1 MRPGVNRAG
10 FGEARGN
17 YAVAGLGGGLAQL
30 GRRLLLGLCLA
41 LLVSLVYIRPT
52 AAFTKGAITISVA
65 LVAIGLR
72 WAWGRASARFGLR
85 RCYLFRDGLVITGL
99 FGQPRRA
106 VPWAEVM
113 GMQMMT
119 SQSLFMAFYR
129 FEITRR
135 GSRPVAFLA
144 LGFQPPLV
152 EPLLSQA
159 AENGVSH

>member
-1 MRPGVNRAG
+1 MRPGVNGAG
-10 FGEARGN
+10 FGEARGD
-17 YAVAGLGGGLAQL
+17 YAVAALGGALAQL
-30 GRRLLLGLCLA
+30 GRRLLIGLCLV
-41 LLVSLVYIRPT
+41 LLVALVYIRPT
-52 AAFTKGAITISVA
+52 AAFTKGAITISAA

-72 WAWGRASARFGLR
+72 WAWGRASTRFGLR

-106 VPWAEVM
+106 VAWADVM
-113 GMQMMT
+113 GMQMMV
-119 SQSLFMAFYR
+119 SQSLFLAFYR
-129 FEITRR
+129 FEIIRR